1 VNGWLPVICKAR
13 DGFIPAHVTSAYS
26 RPATKPKTSIQMTI
40 SGQACRTAPH
50 PQASVITMLANTDL
64 IVVTG
69 TAANGWLPVQCQNRD
84 GFVQVAYT
92 TLTPQP
98 LKGGTSATTIIST
111 GKSGVVCRSAPS
123 IESSAITTLWEGGR
137 VTVTGPAVHNWL
149 PVQCGERNGF
159 VYLPHTT
166 TRLSGTTSGTRPA
179 VVQGTGS
186 SGLACRTAPGGGTQ
200 ITVLA
205 ERTPVEVISYAN
217 GWAFVKCG
225 SVNGYVSMRYL
236 TFNASDPWTTSER
249 IWIDVNLSSQY
260 AIFYQGER
268 IIGQTYV
275 STGRWPDFETP
286 TGTFYI
292 GYKIPVSD
300 MSGCSG
306 GECWYVP
313 DVPWQMYFTD
323 RGHAFHAAYWHN
335 DFGTRRSHGC
345 VNLPVGIA
353 GWIYDITPV
362 GTRVNIHY

>member
-1 VNGWLPVICKAR
+1 
-13 DGFIPAHVTSAYS
+13 
-26 RPATKPKTSIQMTI
+26 
-40 SGQACRTAPH
+40 
-50 PQASVITMLANTDL
+50 
-64 IVVTG
+64 
-69 TAANGWLPVQCQNRD
+69 
-84 GFVQVAYT
+84 
-92 TLTPQP
+92 
-98 LKGGTSATTIIST
+98 
-111 GKSGVVCRSAPS
+111 
-123 IESSAITTLWEGGR
+123 
-137 VTVTGPAVHNWL
+137 
-149 PVQCGERNGF
+149 
-159 VYLPHTT
+159 
-166 TRLSGTTSGTRPA
+166 